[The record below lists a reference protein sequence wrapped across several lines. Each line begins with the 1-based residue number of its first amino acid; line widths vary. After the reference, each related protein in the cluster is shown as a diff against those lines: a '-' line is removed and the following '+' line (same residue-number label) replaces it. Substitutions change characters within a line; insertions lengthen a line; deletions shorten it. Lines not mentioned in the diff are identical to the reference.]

1 MADEKAQNP
10 IQSAGDTGASTQA
23 SATGSTAQPAQVNP
37 PAAEQTAAAP
47 DWLKKVQGLQAHEE
61 KGAPLLQQGYD
72 PVHGNFGGPQT
83 EPPQTAPAPAQ
94 GNDAI
99 VPTTSQEEV
108 KDALKGDSPLPLWLQ
123 KASNKPLSA
132 PGVAA
137 VNTGL
142 PVTAPAA
149 AAPAPVPAP
158 AAQPATTPEAP
169 AVQAPVPAPTTPSPS
184 SGPAVSG
191 PAPVTP
197 AAPAKD
203 SFAQLIAESQQEK
216 PREAQP
222 SAVQPES
229 PKTPVIP
236 GLLETKEQLP
246 EVKEHTP
253 VESVPAVQ
261 APAPAPTATT
271 PAVQPGQPLPSTPG
285 AAQAGQEK
293 KAEEKAATIESV
305 KKGMFSFLD
314 FGKKT
319 VAKTAEA
326 VQAGKAAGAPEVPK
340 PLPPAEA
347 AKKAATDKA
356 TAEERQKLIEAEK
369 VYQQGLTTIRDLISP
384 SSMEIQYNKLR
395 VEGMYTQTFF
405 VYSYPRYL
413 DTNWLSPI
421 INFDVTMDIAQ
432 FIYPI
437 DSAAIMAVLKKKV
450 AQMQSS
456 IRIAEEKGN
465 VRDPALETALE
476 DAEELRTQIQRG
488 QEKFFQFGLYFTIYG
503 EDDKKLEKISKQLE
517 SLLGSKLILSKKSE
531 LQMEH
536 GFNSTLPICLDELEV
551 NRNMNTS
558 PLSSTFPFSSSDLTS
573 NEGVLYG
580 LNRHNDSLI
589 IFDRFSLEN
598 ANSVVF
604 AKSGA
609 GKSYCVKLE
618 ILRYL
623 MLGTDVIVIDPENE
637 YEALAQT
644 VGGSY
649 LKVSLTSDRR
659 INPFDLPV
667 PLQDEELQ
675 PGDLLRANIINL
687 HGLLKIMLGGVT
699 PLEEGILDKALNDVY
714 AVKGITMDIV
724 DPSQIPPPTM
734 EDLYDILNNMEGG
747 QSLAQRLQKYTQG
760 TYAGIFN
767 KPTNVDLNTGLMVFS
782 IRDLED
788 ALRPT
793 AMYIILNFIWN
804 RVRSKLKRRLLVID
818 EAWTMMQYD
827 DSAKFLFG
835 LVKRARK
842 YYLGIT
848 TITQD
853 VEDFVKSPYG
863 KPVVTNSSMQLLLK
877 QAPSAIE
884 ILSKTFNLTEGEKY
898 MLLNSGVGQGL
909 FFAGLKHVAIQ
920 IIASYTEDKI
930 VTTNPEEI
938 LRGRTDEQQ
947 FQTSV

>member
-1 MADEKAQNP
+1 MADENAQNQNP
-10 IQSAGDTGASTQA
+10 TQQGQSAST
-23 SATGSTAQPAQVNP
+23 SQPAPVVQAPP
-37 PAAEQTAAAP
+37 PATVPAVSQPVDQSAQLP
-47 DWLKKVQGLQAHEE
+47 PWLQQVQGLQTHEE
-61 KGAPLLQQGYD
+61 KGAPLIQQGYD
-72 PVHGNFGGPQT
+72 PVHGDFAGASKDANSQPVQ
-83 EPPQTAPAPAQ
+83 QPAEK
-94 GNDAI
+94 I
-99 VPTTSQEEV
+99 VPPTSQAEV
-108 KDALKGDSPLPLWLQ
+108 GEALKGDAPLPLWLQ
-123 KASNKPLSA
+123 KASSKPLSA

-137 VNTGL
+137 AGE
-142 PVTAPAA
+142 
-149 AAPAPVPAP
+149 AAPLPAP
-158 AAQPATTPEAP
+158 ATAPIVAVTTN
-169 AVQAPVPAPTTPSPS
+169 PAPEP
-184 SGPAVSG
+184 
-191 PAPVTP
+191 
-197 AAPAKD
+197 
-203 SFAQLIAESQQEK
+203 
-216 PREAQP
+216 
-222 SAVQPES
+222 
-229 PKTPVIP
+229 
-236 GLLETKEQLP
+236 
-246 EVKEHTP
+246 
-253 VESVPAVQ
+253 Q
-261 APAPAPTATT
+261 APAPAPSSSAPNDDFAKLIASSRQG
-271 PAVQPGQPLPSTPG
+271 PAVQETVSAPQPVPAPQTPLAVEVSPKVVTQPQPVAQPVPQSSVQITSTSIPGLLERKVEEKKSMAETPVPVKTESAAPSQGSAVPASTPSTPD
-285 AAQAGQEK
+285 K
-293 KAEEKAATIESV
+293 KEATLQSV

-314 FGKKT
+314 FGKKA
-319 VAKTAEA
+319 VSKTAEA

-356 TAEERQKLIEAEK
+356 TSAERQQLIEAEK
-369 VYQQGLTTIRDLISP
+369 VYQGGLTTIRDLISP

-395 VEGMYTQTFF
+395 IEGMFAQTFF
-405 VYSYPRYL
+405 VHSYPRYL
-413 DTNWLSPI
+413 DTNWLSPV
-421 INFDVTMDIAQ
+421 INFDVTMDISQ

-456 IRIAEEKGN
+456 IRIAEEKGI

-503 EDDKKLEKISKQLE
+503 EDEKKLEKISKQLE
-517 SLLGSKLILSKKSE
+517 SLLGGKLILTKKSE
-531 LQMEH
+531 LQMEL
-536 GFNSTLPICLDELEV
+536 GFNSSLPLCLDELEV
-551 NRNMNTS
+551 SRNMNTS

-573 NEGVLYG
+573 NEGILYG

-618 ILRYL
+618 ILRSL
-623 MLGTDVIVIDPENE
+623 MVGVDVIVIDPENE

-644 VGGSY
+644 VGGAY

-659 INPFDLPV
+659 INPFDLPS
-667 PLQDEELQ
+667 PLQDEEVQ
-675 PGDLLRANIINL
+675 PGDLLRSNIINL

-724 DPSQIPPPTM
+724 DPSQIPVPTM
-734 EDLYDILNNMEGG
+734 EDLYDILSNMDGG
-747 QSLAQRLQKYTQG
+747 QNLAQRLQKYTQG

-767 KPTNVDLNTGLMVFS
+767 KPTNVDLSSGLMVFS

-793 AMYIILNFIWN
+793 AMYIILNYIWN
-804 RVRSKLKRRLLVID
+804 RVRTKLKKRMLVID

-884 ILSKTFNLTEGEKY
+884 VLTKTFNLTEGEKY

-938 LRGRTDEQQ
+938 LRGRADQQ
-947 FQTSV
+947 FQTTVQ